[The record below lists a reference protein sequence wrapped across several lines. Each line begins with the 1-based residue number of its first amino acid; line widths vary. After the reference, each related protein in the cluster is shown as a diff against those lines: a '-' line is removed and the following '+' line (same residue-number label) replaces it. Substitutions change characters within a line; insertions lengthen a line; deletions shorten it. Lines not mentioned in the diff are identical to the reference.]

1 MTSDQ
6 LSLFGLFLG
15 LASLLGSLFAIHLST
30 WLRDLMALRMKAKKN
45 HRGND
50 DASKQAMRECQ
61 YASDGLINSVPIV
74 MTAVMTA
81 FLGIIG
87 WRMLTPISDAWDTS
101 SIARDL
107 AIVTIAFG
115 ILYILLT
122 IWILCRGFRLACE
135 IRRLINKHINGQQ

>member
-61 YASDGLINSVPIV
+61 YARDGLINSVPIV

-81 FLGIIG
+81 FLGIG
-87 WRMLTPISDAWDTS
+87 TSEQLQLSPHDLGVGMRRVPAGSDP
-101 SIARDL
+101 ARVGC
-107 AIVTIAFG
+107 AAPVRA
-115 ILYILLT
+115 
-122 IWILCRGFRLACE
+122 A
-135 IRRLINKHINGQQ
+135 